1 MAQAIQE
8 FPAIEIN
15 ARLRRQA
22 YWVWFVTS
30 MVVLGW
36 VLLIVGAPIAKAAGL
51 NAVSDPLYTF
61 FGYICHQIS
70 ERSFHVEGEKFAVCA
85 RCFGV
90 YFGLLAGIAAY
101 PLWRRVEDVEPLP
114 RIWLFLSLIPIGVD
128 WALGVF
134 GIWDNT
140 HLSRFVTGMILGAA
154 CAVYIVPALVEITR
168 HLTAKKALKKA
179 A

>member
-1 MAQAIQE
+1 MAQAVQE
-8 FPAIEIN
+8 FPPIEIN

-22 YWVWFVTS
+22 YRVWIVTS
-30 MVVLGW
+30 LVVLGW
-36 VLLIVGAPIAKAAGL
+36 VLLIIGAPIAKAGGL
-51 NAVSDPLYTF
+51 TSFSHPLYTF

-90 YFGLLAGIAAY
+90 YFGLLAGVTAY
-101 PLWRRVEDVEPLP
+101 PLLRRVEDVEPLP

-140 HLSRFVTGMILGAA
+140 HLSRFLTGMILGVA
-154 CAVYIVPALVEITR
+154 CAVFIVPAIVEITR
-168 HLTAKKALKKA
+168 HLTLQRGNKKA

>member
-1 MAQAIQE
+1 MAQAVQE
-8 FPAIEIN
+8 FPAVDIG
-15 ARLRRQA
+15 ARFRRQA

-30 MVVLGW
+30 LVVLGW
-36 VLLIVGAPIAKAAGL
+36 VLLIVGAPIAKTAGFT
-51 NAVSDPLYTF
+51 AFSHPLYTF

-70 ERSFHVEGEKFAVCA
+70 ERSFHLEGVKFAVCA

-90 YFGLLAGIAAY
+90 YFGLFAGIAAY

-114 RIWLFLSLIPIGVD
+114 RIWLFLSLIPIGTD

-140 HLSRFVTGMILGAA
+140 HLSRFLTGMILGVA
-154 CAVYIVPALVEITR
+154 CAVDIVPAIVEITR
-168 HLTAKKALKKA
+168 HLTAKKAIKTA